1 MQSMMQYLTEEEKEL
16 AIQKRTEEIKILFS
30 QATKKDEL
38 DFILK
43 KFSLKFIKNK
53 KKRSPMASKMNV
65 KEKIIQMAIDEPED
79 IFDYDHW
86 LTSQSFNP

>member
-1 MQSMMQYLTEEEKEL
+1 MLLLTEEEKEL

-30 QATKKDEL
+30 QATKKDDL

-43 KFSLKFIKNK
+43 TFSLKFIKNK
-53 KKRSPMASKMNV
+53 KKMSPMATKMNV
-65 KEKIIQMAIDEPED
+65 KERIIQMAIDESED

-86 LTSQSFNP
+86 LTSQCFNP

>member
-1 MQSMMQYLTEEEKEL
+1 MMQYLTEEEKEL